1 MSANDLKTAA
11 FIAYK
16 SILRG
21 HKSTLFLMILILS
34 LSFIN
39 MMFIAGILKGLSE
52 LFPQVI
58 IKDLSAYITISSQ
71 ETPRVKEFIP
81 NQSTLRAEIATI
93 PGILGTTRR
102 YVLAGSLAFDKD
114 QSGQYKR
121 LSSSIMG
128 IDPAEDAKIMG
139 IDELIKDGSFLSDT
153 DTDQIILSSAL
164 AGGYGNLAPSDLG
177 GARVGDKILVTY
189 GNGIM
194 RTYKVKGIY
203 SDLMGIYENFITS
216 KESESVLGVS
226 DSASQIL
233 VTLDPNRKTLEN
245 YRAQIRAIVP
255 NLKVQTYKDFLG
267 AFGGFLSALDLI
279 AVIVSIISIAVAS
292 VTIFVLIYV
301 NAINKRRQIGI
312 LRAIGI
318 KRAIII
324 FSYIFQALFYVA
336 ASLVAGSTLTFA
348 VIYPLLLRYPIDVE
362 FGAISLYFTAG
373 WIIFGIASLVGA
385 GFLSGYLPARIVAR
399 KDILAAIWG

>member
-1 MSANDLKTAA
+1 MNTNDFKTAA

-21 HKSTLFLMILILS
+21 HKSTLVLMVLILS

-39 MMFIAGILKGLSE
+39 MMFISGILKGLSE

-58 IKDLSAYITISSQ
+58 IENLSSYITISSQ
-71 ETPRVKEFIP
+71 ESPRVKEFIP
-81 NQSTLRAEIATI
+81 NQSALRAEIATI
-93 PGILGTTRR
+93 PGIVATTRR

-128 IDPAEDAKIMG
+128 VDSREDAKMMG
-139 IDELIKDGSFLSDT
+139 IDELIKDGSFLSNNDT
-153 DTDQIILSSAL
+153 DKIILSSAL

-189 GNGIM
+189 GNSVM

-216 KESESVLGVS
+216 KEAESVLGVS

-233 VTLDPNRKTLEN
+233 VSVDPGRTTLEN
-245 YRAQIRAIVP
+245 YRAQIKAIAP
-255 NLKVQTYKDFLG
+255 NLKIQTYEDFLG
-267 AFGGFLSALDLI
+267 AFGGFLNALNLI
-279 AVIVSIISIAVAS
+279 AVIVSVISIAVAS

-301 NAINKRRQIGI
+301 NALNKRRQIGI

-318 KRAIII
+318 KRTIII
-324 FSYIFQALFYVA
+324 FSYVFQALFYVI
-336 ASLVAGSTLTFA
+336 ASLAIGSFVTFA
-348 VIYPLLLRYPIDVE
+348 VLYPLFLRYPIDVE

-373 WIIFGIASLVGA
+373 WIIFGVTSLIATGL
-385 GFLSGYLPARIVAR
+385 LSGYLPSRLVAR

>member
-16 SILRG
+16 SIRRG
-21 HKSTLFLMILILS
+21 HKSTLVLMILILS

-58 IKDLSAYITISSQ
+58 IKNVSAYITVSSQ

-81 NQSTLRAEIATI
+81 NQSALRAEIATI
-93 PGILGTTRR
+93 PGILRTTRR

-128 IDPAEDAKIMG
+128 IDPAADAKIMG
-139 IDELIKDGSFLSDT
+139 IEGLIKDGSFLSDT

-216 KESESVLGVS
+216 KEAESVIGVS

-233 VTLDPNRKTLEN
+233 VALDPNRQTLEK
-245 YRAQIRAIVP
+245 YRAQIGALAP
-255 NLKVQTYKDFLG
+255 TLKIQTYEDFLG
-267 AFGGFLSALDLI
+267 SFGGFLNALDLI
-279 AVIVSIISIAVAS
+279 AVIVSIISVAVAS

-301 NAINKRRQIGI
+301 NALNKRRQIGI

-318 KRAIII
+318 KRTIII
-324 FSYIFQALFYVA
+324 SSYVFQALFYVA
-336 ASLVAGSTLTFA
+336 ASLVVGSILTFA
-348 VIYPLLLRYPIDVE
+348 VLYPLFLRYPLNVD

-373 WIIFGIASLVGA
+373 WIIFGIVSLIAA
-385 GFLSGYLPARIVAR
+385 GFLSGYLPSRLVAR
-399 KDILAAIWG
+399 KDILTAIWG

>member
-1 MSANDLKTAA
+1 MNTNDLKTAA

-16 SILRG
+16 SIVRG
-21 HKSTLFLMILILS
+21 NKSTLVFTIFILS

-71 ETPRVKEFIP
+71 ETPRVKEFIL
-81 NQSTLRAEIATI
+81 NQSALRAEIATI

-114 QSGQYKR
+114 KSGQYKR
-121 LSSSIMG
+121 LSSSMMG

-139 IDELIKDGSFLSDT
+139 IYELMKYGLFLSDT

-177 GARVGDKILVTY
+177 GAQVGDKILVTY
-189 GNGIM
+189 GNGII

-216 KESESVLGVS
+216 KEAESVLGVS

-233 VTLDPNRKTLEN
+233 VTLDPKRQSLEN
-245 YRAQIRAIVP
+245 YRAQISAIAP
-255 NLKVQTYKDFLG
+255 NLKVQTYEDFLG
-267 AFGGFLSALDLI
+267 AFGGFLNALNLI
-279 AVIVSIISIAVAS
+279 AVIVSVISIAVAS

-318 KRAIII
+318 KRAIVVS
-324 FSYIFQALFYVA
+324 SYVFQALFYVA
-336 ASLVAGSTLTFA
+336 ASLAVGSILTFA
-348 VIYPLLLRYPIDVE
+348 VLYPLFLRYPLDVE

-373 WIIFGIASLVGA
+373 WVVFGIASLVAA
-385 GFLSGYLPARIVAR
+385 GFLSGYLPSRIVAR
-399 KDILAAIWG
+399 KDILTAIWG

>member
-1 MSANDLKTAA
+1 MRANDLKTAA

-16 SILRG
+16 SIVRG
-21 HKSTLFLMILILS
+21 HKSTLILMILILS

-58 IKDLSAYITISSQ
+58 IENLSSYITVSSQ
-71 ETPRVKEFIP
+71 ESPRVKEFIP
-81 NQSTLRAEIATI
+81 NQSALRAEIATI
-93 PGILGTTRR
+93 PGISGTARR

-121 LSSSIMG
+121 LSSSMMG

-139 IDELIKDGSFLSDT
+139 IDELIEDGSFLSDT
-153 DTDQIILSSAL
+153 DTDQIVLSSAL

-189 GNGIM
+189 GNGII

-203 SDLMGIYENFITS
+203 GDLMGIFENFITS
-216 KESESVLGVS
+216 KEAESVLGVS
-226 DSASQIL
+226 DSASQVL
-233 VTLDPNRKTLEN
+233 VTLDPSRQPLEN
-245 YRAQIRAIVP
+245 YRSQIRAIAP
-255 NLKVQTYKDFLG
+255 NLKVQTYEDFLG
-267 AFGGFLSALDLI
+267 AFRGFLNALNLI
-279 AVIVSIISIAVAS
+279 AVIVSVISIAVAS

-318 KRAIII
+318 KRTIII
-324 FSYIFQALFYVA
+324 FSYVFQALFYVI
-336 ASLVAGSTLTFA
+336 ASLAVGSILTFA
-348 VIYPLLLRYPIDVE
+348 VLYPLFLRYPIDVE
-362 FGAISLYFTAG
+362 FGTISLYFTAG
-373 WIIFGIASLVGA
+373 WIIFGIASLIAA
-385 GFLSGYLPARIVAR
+385 GFLSGYLPSRFVAR
-399 KDILAAIWG
+399 KDILTAIWG

>member
-1 MSANDLKTAA
+1 MSVNDLKTAA

-21 HKSTLFLMILILS
+21 NKSTLVLIIFILS

-39 MMFIAGILKGLSE
+39 MMFTAGILKGLSE
-52 LFPQVI
+52 LIPQLI
-58 IKDLSAYITISSQ
+58 IKDVSSYITISSQ

-81 NQSTLRAEIATI
+81 SQSELRAELATI
-93 PGILGTTRR
+93 PGILATTRR

-114 QSGQYKR
+114 KSGQYKR
-121 LSSSIMG
+121 LSSSILG

-139 IDELIKDGSFLSDT
+139 IDELMKDGSFLSDT

-177 GARVGDKILVTY
+177 GARVGDKITLMY
-189 GNGIM
+189 GTGAM

-216 KESESVLGVS
+216 KEAESVLGVS

-233 VTLDPNRKTLEN
+233 VSVDPSRATLED
-245 YRAQIRAIVP
+245 YRSQIKAVAP
-255 NLKVQTYKDFLG
+255 NLKVQTYEDFLG
-267 AFGGFLSALDLI
+267 SFVGLLNALNLI
-279 AVIVSIISIAVAS
+279 AVIVSVISIAVAS
-292 VTIFVLIYV
+292 VTIFVVIYV
-301 NAINKRRQIGI
+301 NALNKRRQIGI

-318 KRAIII
+318 KKTIII
-324 FSYIFQALFYVA
+324 FSYIFQSLFYTA
-336 ASLVAGSTLTFA
+336 ASLAVGSIVTFA
-348 VIYPLLLRYPIDVE
+348 ILYPLLLRYPIDVD
-362 FGAISLYFTAG
+362 FGAISLYFTPG
-373 WIIFGIASLVGA
+373 WIIFGIASLVVA
-385 GFLSGYLPARIVAR
+385 GFLSGYLPSRLVAR
-399 KDILAAIWG
+399 KDILTSIWG